1 MTARHALDS
10 LVADAMVVPV
20 ADKFVQGALN
30 DGVPDPMK
38 EVPAK
43 RTRQWVTVSS
53 GRDKQRDPEIKDED

>member
-1 MTARHALDS
+1 M
-10 LVADAMVVPV
+10 VPV